1 MSAIMMIEI
10 VVGIVILAVTVRF
23 AVRETRRLHEAEE
36 AELEPLD
43 TEQAPEHDREPVAEH
58 DAEPGVEH
66 DTEPVAEHDT
76 APEEPELSEVSA
88 TEAH

>member
-23 AVRETRRLHEAEE
+23 AVRETRRLHKAEE
-36 AELEPLD
+36 AELEPLA
-43 TEQAPEHDREPVAEH
+43 TEQAPAHDHEPVA
-58 DAEPGVEH
+58 EH
-66 DTEPVAEHDT
+66 DTEPVAEHD
-76 APEEPELSEVSA
+76 AVPEEPELSEVSA